1 MVPAN
6 EPEPEERDLDRKP
19 PKRASE
25 VAMDEYARIRDQVDY
40 AVRPFIKIRIYIP
53 EGVSEDE
60 FKSLEGDEEFEKR
73 VERLALEYLLSRRK

>member
-1 MVPAN
+1 VVSADR
-6 EPEPEERDLDRKP
+6 PESEERDLGRKP
-19 PKRASE
+19 VKRASE

-40 AVRPFIKIRIYIP
+40 AVRPFIKIRVYMP